1 MYHISKGMVYLHDQ
15 NVLHGNLKASNVLV
29 DDNGRFI
36 ISDFGQSEMKWEVS
50 RRRGKPITDGMLR
63 WQAPELLD
71 GGKKLSTATDVY
83 AFSIC
88 CIEILGMGDRP
99 YGDRE
104 DEIVEFRVRHQN
116 KRAEIPSTRITSL
129 VEPLIQ
135 DCWVRDP
142 EQRPMFTQVAAT
154 LKRLRKHQGVEE
166 SPIPVQLGRLLEGW
180 SEPPYQPPSMPPLE
194 APSPST
200 LQEDQV
206 VDDDLDASVGDEFG
220 TASEGTGKLVPD
232 DTKSLSPI
240 SCGSQPKPF
249 HPIGQ
254 PCNDPSHHREPTVDP
269 HPGNME
275 MPEGKY
281 SGIAIY
287 TPSRKVSL
295 AESDSMSS
303 ASSHITSS
311 SEAEHSALEEV
322 RHHHHSH
329 HVALGYEPSL
339 PMDKQLAERRD
350 ELRFRTLARSSHGFH
365 HSLTLPLWSPS
376 HVELGAV
383 GYLSAPKGKFVTL
396 FNAMEPHKTA
406 GSKVINIPSLYGY
419 LKEPIRIKKKIYTT
433 RTITQRGLELISGFL
448 TFPPTDRNALYSE
461 RILRRVPFPLRAA
474 HKAAFIYTEST
485 IYQFMED
492 LAAPRE
498 WFKANVNAIVK
509 EYAPHHAIQ
518 KEDIIV
524 VFGTL
529 SAPDYA
535 LFVSH
540 SHPNGQ
546 AYFNVFSD
554 REIGRPWG
562 TFTTDT
568 EYPSDKGGPSYI
580 EEIPRKT
587 VFASKVS
594 PVRVSSK
601 SDVRDW
607 DTLVLARFR
616 FPTDATEPTW
626 Q

>member
-1 MYHISKGMVYLHDQ
+1 
-15 NVLHGNLKASNVLV
+15 
-29 DDNGRFI
+29 
-36 ISDFGQSEMKWEVS
+36 
-50 RRRGKPITDGMLR
+50 
-63 WQAPELLD
+63 
-71 GGKKLSTATDVY
+71 
-83 AFSIC
+83 
-88 CIEILGMGDRP
+88 
-99 YGDRE
+99 
-104 DEIVEFRVRHQN
+104 
-116 KRAEIPSTRITSL
+116 
-129 VEPLIQ
+129 
-135 DCWVRDP
+135 
-142 EQRPMFTQVAAT
+142 
-154 LKRLRKHQGVEE
+154 
-166 SPIPVQLGRLLEGW
+166 
-180 SEPPYQPPSMPPLE
+180 
-194 APSPST
+194 
-200 LQEDQV
+200 
-206 VDDDLDASVGDEFG
+206 
-220 TASEGTGKLVPD
+220 
-232 DTKSLSPI
+232 
-240 SCGSQPKPF
+240 
-249 HPIGQ
+249 
-254 PCNDPSHHREPTVDP
+254 
-269 HPGNME
+269 

-311 SEAEHSALEEV
+311 SEAEYSALEEV
-322 RHHHHSH
+322 RHHRHHSH

-339 PMDKQLAERRD
+339 PIDKQLAERRD
-350 ELRFRTLARSSHGFH
+350 ELRFRTLARLSHRFH

-383 GYLSAPKGKFVTL
+383 GYLSAPKGEFITL
-396 FNAMEPHKTA
+396 FNAMKPQKTA
-406 GSKVINIPSLYGY
+406 GSKITNIPSLSGY
-419 LKEPIRIKKKIYTT
+419 LEGPIQFGKKFNTI
-433 RTITQRGLELISGFL
+433 RTITRRGIELISGFL
-448 TFPPTDRNALYSE
+448 TFPLTDRDALYSE
-461 RILRRVPFPLRAA
+461 RILRRHSFPLREG

-485 IYQFMED
+485 MYQFMKNLE
-492 LAAPRE
+492 APKE

-509 EYAPHHAIQ
+509 EYAPHHPIQ

-529 SAPDYA
+529 SAPEYA

-540 SHPNGQ
+540 SHPSGQ
-546 AYFNVFSD
+546 AHFNVYSD